1 MSSKEH
7 LVEFEKL
14 YNEVIQTAPDPPEEL
29 KKISL
34 RSIIKYFG
42 FGALIAAI
50 GVGSG
55 ELIWTPRAAAAF
67 GYIITWAFF
76 YGVWTKAVIQYLGMK
91 LFTITGE
98 PPSHALKRVF
108 GGWLVIFLATMFVA
122 VTPFWFVSLGTL
134 SAQIII
140 NSIGLPTTYQTLI
153 FYALLTISLLMVV
166 FSAYLK
172 KALKVLEWVQSGVM
186 IIMLVFFWVA
196 VGVAV
201 RPDWGSFFAYMF
213 VPILPPDYEPWVRQ
227 VAKDIAAT
235 PVMWFIL
242 PALGALG
249 AGAHE
254 YIGYTAVFDEKGW
267 GVPAS
272 PKWEALRRAF
282 YGVPRTFKLPIPTT
296 GDMRVKLN
304 AWRRAPL
311 LTVLI
316 GFIALWISTTP
327 AIILSIEVLRP
338 QHLIP
343 SGIKLTAVQAEW
355 LRIIHPSLTVLW
367 WIGAFVAI
375 WGTFYGVFEVYV
387 WTLHDFLRA
396 FKRFEN
402 LSRNTVRKYL
412 WPYYV
417 IATALLYST
426 GFSVPFL
433 ATFASAVLNIFSTG
447 VWGLAL
453 IYLDRTQL
461 PKEYRAPLWYIIF
474 TLIGALLYAFWGLT
488 NMIQA
493 FGISPY

>member
-1 MSSKEH
+1 M
-7 LVEFEKL
+7 VEFEKL
-14 YNEVIQTAPDPPEEL
+14 YKEVIETAPEPPEEL
-29 KKISL
+29 KRMSFKSV
-34 RSIIKYFG
+34 IKYFG
-42 FGALIAAI
+42 FGALIASI

-91 LFTITGE
+91 LFVITGE
-98 PPSHALKRVF
+98 PPSHALKRAL
-108 GGWLVIFLATMFVA
+108 GGWIVVFLAAMFVS
-122 VTPFWFVSLGTL
+122 VTPLWFTSLGTL
-134 SAQIII
+134 SSQIII
-140 NSIGLPTTYQTLI
+140 NAVGLPAALQTPLFLAILAVSLI
-153 FYALLTISLLMVV
+153 MVI

-172 KALKVLEWVQSGVM
+172 RALKILEWIQSGVM
-186 IIMLVFFWVA
+186 IILLTFFWIA
-196 VGVAV
+196 VGVAT
-201 RPDWGSFFAYMF
+201 RPDWGSFFTYMF
-213 VPILPPDYEPWVRQ
+213 IPIPPPEYEPWVRQ
-227 VAKDIAAT
+227 VAPDIAAT

-267 GVPAS
+267 GLTGS
-272 PKWEALRRAF
+272 PKWATLRKMF
-282 YGVPRTFKLPIPTT
+282 YELPRSFKLPIPTS
-296 GDMRVKLN
+296 GEARVKLDT
-304 AWRRAPL
+304 WRKAPL

-327 AIILSIEVLRP
+327 AIILAIEVLRP

-355 LRIIHPSLTVLW
+355 LRVIHPSLTVLW
-367 WIGAFVAI
+367 WVGAFVAI
-375 WGTFYGVFEVYV
+375 WGTFYGVWEVYV

-402 LSRNTVRKYL
+402 LSRDTVRKYL
-412 WPYYV
+412 WPYYAV
-417 IATALLYST
+417 TTLLFYLT

-433 ATFASAVLNIFSTG
+433 ATFASAVLNVFSTG
-447 VWGLAL
+447 VWGIAL

-461 PKEYRAPLWYIIF
+461 PKEYRAPMWYIVF

>member
-1 MSSKEH
+1 MESVPE
-7 LVEFEKL
+7 
-14 YNEVIQTAPDPPEEL
+14 PPAEL
-29 KKISL
+29 KKLSL
-34 RSIIKYFG
+34 SSVIRYFG
-42 FGALIAAI
+42 FGALIASI

-67 GYIITWAFF
+67 GYVITWAFF

-91 LFTITGE
+91 LFVLTGE
-98 PPSHALKRVF
+98 PPSHALKRAL
-108 GGWLVIFLATMFVA
+108 GGWFVVFLAVMFVS

-134 SAQIII
+134 SAQIVI
-140 NSIGLPTTYQTLI
+140 NALGLPVGLQTPLFLAILAVTLI
-153 FYALLTISLLMVV
+153 IIV

-172 KALKVLEWVQSGVM
+172 KALAILESVQSAVM

-201 RPDWGSFFAYMF
+201 RPDWLSFFAYMF
-213 VPILPPDYEPWVRQ
+213 VPILPPGYEPWVKQ
-227 VAKDIAAT
+227 VAPDIAAT

-254 YIGYTAVFDEKGW
+254 YIGYSATLDEKGW
-267 GVPAS
+267 GIPGS
-272 PKWEALRRAF
+272 PKWEELRRKF
-282 YGVPRTFKLPIPTT
+282 YNIPRRFKLPIPTS
-296 GDMRVKLN
+296 GNVSEKLK

-311 LTVLI
+311 LTVVI

-327 AIILSIEVLRP
+327 AVILAIEVLRP
-338 QHLIP
+338 KHLIP

-375 WGTFYGVFEVYV
+375 WGTFYGVWEVYV

-402 LSRNTVRKYL
+402 LSRDTVRKYL

-417 IATALLYST
+417 VATLLLYMT

-433 ATFASAVLNIFSTG
+433 ASFASAVLNIFSTG
-447 VWGLAL
+447 IWGLAL
-453 IYLDRTQL
+453 VYLDRTQL
-461 PKEYRAPLWYIIF
+461 PKEYRAPLWYILF
-474 TLIGALLYAFWGLT
+474 TLLGAILYAFWGLV